1 MASFLTLPLV
11 FSLIFAL
18 SLVGYTLFRIY
29 A

>member
-1 MASFLTLPLV
+1 MASFLIPPLV
-11 FSLIFAL
+11 FSLILAL